1 MGHRNF
7 IYASTSWWNSSGA
20 KNFARLGYT
29 CVCVRHR
36 GAFPFGGGGGV
47 FTHTTG
53 SCSGSGSG
61 SCSDNG
67 IDSNDKGPSMLG
79 KNAVLAS
86 FVASVA

>member
-1 MGHRNF
+1 MLQQAGGIHRGQR
-7 IYASTSWWNSSGA
+7 ILLDWDS
-20 KNFARLGYT
+20 YT